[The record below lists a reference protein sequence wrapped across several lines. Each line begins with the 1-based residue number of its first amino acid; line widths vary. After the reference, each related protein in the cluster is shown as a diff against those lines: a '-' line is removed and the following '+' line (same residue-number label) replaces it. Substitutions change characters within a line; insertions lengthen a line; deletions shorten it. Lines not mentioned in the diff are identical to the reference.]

1 MVRQLPIPRP
11 GSLSARAQPS
21 RNTGGGVSDRK
32 APYESDAARAQPSR
46 NPGGGVS
53 DRKAS
58 YEFDAGPADQAILDL
73 LAAGQAAEVPNA
85 EFEDPG
91 ILERVRGGLPFA
103 ALENLIRAVG
113 APQKEIA
120 GVVGIPATTLG
131 RRRKSGR
138 LTPTE
143 SDHVVRVARLA
154 AMANGLMAGDA
165 HAAKRWLTAPHPRL
179 GDESPLR
186 RASTETGGR
195 EVEQLIGQLRHGV
208 FS

>member
-1 MVRQLPIPRP
+1 MPLWWYIIARMVTELPIPHAGP
-11 GSLSARAQPS
+11 LPAQPQPKQP
-21 RNTGGGVSDRK
+21 RNRGGVSDRR
-32 APYESDAARAQPSR
+32 AAYQSDAA
-46 NPGGGVS
+46 
-53 DRKAS
+53 
-58 YEFDAGPADQAILDL
+58 PADQAIAAL
-73 LAAGQAAEVPNA
+73 LTSGSAARHATA

-103 ALENLIRAVG
+103 ALENLIRAIG

-120 GVVGIPATTLG
+120 GVVGIPATTLA
-131 RRRKSGR
+131 RRRSSGR

-143 SDHVVRVARLA
+143 SDQVVRVARLT
-154 AMANGLMAGDA
+154 AMAGDLMAGDTD
-165 HAAKRWLTAPHPRL
+165 AARRWMTTPHPRL

-195 EVEQLIGQLRHGV
+195 EVEQLIGQLRHGI

>member
-1 MVRQLPIPRP
+1 MQPQQPRK
-11 GSLSARAQPS
+11 R
-21 RNTGGGVSDRK
+21 GGVSDRR
-32 APYESDAARAQPSR
+32 AAYQSDAA
-46 NPGGGVS
+46 
-53 DRKAS
+53 
-58 YEFDAGPADQAILDL
+58 PADQAIAAL
-73 LAAGQAAEVPNA
+73 LTSGASAKYPNA

-91 ILERVRGGLPFA
+91 ILDQVRNGLPFT
-103 ALENLIRAVG
+103 ALENLISAIG

-120 GVVGIPATTLG
+120 GVVGIPATTLT
-131 RRRKSGR
+131 RRRSSGR

-154 AMANGLMAGDA
+154 AMASDLMAGDTD
-165 HAAKRWLTAPHPRL
+165 AARTWLTTPHRRL

-195 EVEQLIGQLRHGV
+195 EVEQLIGQLRHGI

>member
-1 MVRQLPIPRP
+1 MVSELPSPHAGP
-11 GSLSARAQPS
+11 LPAQPQRP
-21 RNTGGGVSDRK
+21 RNR
-32 APYESDAARAQPSR
+32 
-46 NPGGGVS
+46 GGVS

-58 YEFDAGPADQAILDL
+58 YLSAAAPADKAI
-73 LAAGQAAEVPNA
+73 AAMLTSGSATEYQNA

-103 ALENLIRAVG
+103 ALENLIRVIG

-120 GVVGIPATTLG
+120 GVVGIPATTLA
-131 RRRKSGR
+131 RRRSSGR

-154 AMANGLMAGDA
+154 AMASDLMAGDID
-165 HAAKRWLTAPHPRL
+165 AARRWLTTPNRRL
-179 GDESPLR
+179 ADESPLR

-195 EVEQLIGQLRHGV
+195 EVEQLIGQLRHGI

>member
-1 MVRQLPIPRP
+1 MVSKLPLPNAGP
-11 GSLSARAQPS
+11 LPAQPRQT
-21 RNTGGGVSDRK
+21 RNHGGVSDRR
-32 APYESDAARAQPSR
+32 AACQSDAA
-46 NPGGGVS
+46 PG
-53 DRKAS
+53 
-58 YEFDAGPADQAILDL
+58 DQAIVAL
-73 LAAGQAAEVPNA
+73 LTSGSAAAHPTA

-103 ALENLIRAVG
+103 ALENLIRAIG
-113 APQKEIA
+113 ASQKEIA
-120 GVVGIPATTLG
+120 DVVGIPATTLV
-131 RRRKSGR
+131 RRRSSGR

-154 AMANGLMAGDA
+154 AMASGLMAGDTY
-165 HAAKRWLTAPHPRL
+165 AARRWLTTSHPRL

-195 EVEQLIGQLRHGV
+195 EVEQLIGQLRHGI